1 MTSAVLNVS
10 NKFGFLNISDSEDEG
25 GWQKPKKSAT
35 AAKKGEGIYQD
46 RQNTYPW
53 LADNQSRDLNNEF
66 WLVVNFIRSVPE
78 FQLYYYPRSRS
89 EEEGH

>member
-35 AAKKGEGIYQD
+35 AAKKGEGIYQNQPNKKNPPEILVAD
-46 RQNTYPW
+46 W
-53 LADNQSRDLNNEF
+53 LITSNVA
-66 WLVVNFIRSVPE
+66 
-78 FQLYYYPRSRS
+78 
-89 EEEGH
+89 